1 VKIALPGHRL
11 FEAFMPQLCTNVCRR
26 FSYGLQCAGESFR
39 PIGLIV
45 FRLALVLI
53 FFWYLCEFAAAL
65 TTAGHQNWAYALH
78 GLSIV
83 LALTFIVLV
92 GMGIWKFDPNA
103 NPAPPSIMPYILLNL
118 LPIAVVAVAVQA
130 GHEFSTPLLKFTY
143 STLKQLK
150 DAYLS

>member
-1 VKIALPGHRL
+1 MDSGLTHRL
-11 FEAFMPQLCTNVCRR
+11 RQFVPLSALSLCCRVS
-26 FSYGLQCAGESFR
+26 FGLQCAGESFR
-39 PIGLIV
+39 TIGSIL

-65 TTAGHQNWAYALH
+65 TAAGHQNWAYALH
-78 GLSIV
+78 AASV
-83 LALTFIVLV
+83 FLALTFIVLV

-103 NPAPPSIMPYILLNL
+103 KLAPPSIMPYILMNL
-118 LPIAVVAVAVQA
+118 VPIAVVAVAVQA

-143 STLKQLK
+143 SILKQFK